1 MKNWAKNNVSNSQT
15 FSWNYRLI
23 KKVNFKNKELI
34 IEEIKLVTQKGSGFN
49 LFSAKIAGW
58 SIFERPLKGHIEWFS
73 LKKFKY
79 Q

>member
-1 MKNWAKNNVSNSQT
+1 M
-15 FSWNYRLI
+15 
-23 KKVNFKNKELI
+23 ELI